1 MQVQIFHAPS
11 YNETDIT
18 AGGFGLSYNG
28 RSADATRSELGMRY
42 DKQMLINYGAVLA
55 WRARLAWAHD
65 WISDPSLT
73 PAFQALP
80 GASFIVNG
88 AIPVR
93 NLALASA
100 GAELRLI
107 NGVSLLGKF
116 DGEFASRSQAYAGT
130 GMVRYT
136 W

>member
-1 MQVQIFHAPS
+1 
-11 YNETDIT
+11 
-18 AGGFGLSYNG
+18 
-28 RSADATRSELGMRY
+28 
-42 DKQMLINYGAVLA
+42 
-55 WRARLAWAHD
+55 
-65 WISDPSLT
+65 
-73 PAFQALP
+73 
-80 GASFIVNG
+80 
-88 AIPVR
+88 
-93 NLALASA
+93 LALASA